1 MSRSIQQGA
10 WQSKALSC
18 ADGSSHPQIGSVV
31 GQFQAVGF
39 SMIPGTQIPAMVF
52 TAPIEQPL
60 ADFTPQAKGM
70 RASPAAAASRVA
82 VDRADKDNSPN
93 TSSKTRVA
101 DNSGSKALEE
111 SCEQALTLE
120 TFEGELPSVGSEGHF
135 DGSCKRCAFFPK
147 GRCQNGKDCSH
158 CHFPHEARSRLRKH
172 GASRSRK
179 ANSTPEPTLP
189 EAAMTNDECFSEV
202 MLFLSE
208 PPSVASEE
216 TAPAAAA
223 IDQPESDDKTEA
235 LATKAK
241 EDLQKAIMAR
251 FQSALEE
258 VCEAHGSK
266 PCDTADLDTTQ
277 SVSTRCDCEETHD
290 QKGTPSETSEASDSE
305 VSSMQESAVASPRG
319 CSTPKGTRE
328 SCKRDGLTSS
338 PTSWQAVQRSRKSA
352 SLETCTTSE
361 VSRMTRSLLNKLT
374 EERFESLCSQL
385 LALPLSTPEQLAVVV
400 AEIFLK
406 ATTEN
411 GFRSLYTQLC
421 MRLDIHLSSQT
432 NAIGGKAFR
441 KALVNECQA
450 TFERSL
456 QPPDATLF
464 ENLKGDDC
472 FEMEMKVKTRIL
484 GNMRLIGDLLVRRLL
499 APKLLPPIVHE
510 LLNCDEAG
518 LEALIALLMV
528 VSPEFETKPS
538 LYQAPLRDAFA
549 ALSRKMNEK
558 AVCSRLCCQIHDLL
572 DAKARGWAPRSV
584 SA

>member
-1 MSRSIQQGA
+1 MS
-10 WQSKALSC
+10 
-18 ADGSSHPQIGSVV
+18 
-31 GQFQAVGF
+31 
-39 SMIPGTQIPAMVF
+39 
-52 TAPIEQPL
+52 
-60 ADFTPQAKGM
+60 
-70 RASPAAAASRVA
+70 
-82 VDRADKDNSPN
+82 
-93 TSSKTRVA
+93 
-101 DNSGSKALEE
+101 
-111 SCEQALTLE
+111 
-120 TFEGELPSVGSEGHF
+120 
-135 DGSCKRCAFFPK
+135 
-147 GRCQNGKDCSH
+147 
-158 CHFPHEARSRLRKH
+158 
-172 GASRSRK
+172 
-179 ANSTPEPTLP
+179 
-189 EAAMTNDECFSEV
+189 NDECFSEV

-216 TAPAAAA
+216 IAPAAAV
-223 IDQPESDDKTEA
+223 DQPDSDDNTEA

-241 EDLQKAIMAR
+241 DDLQKAIMAR
-251 FQSALEE
+251 FQNALQD

-266 PCDTADLDTTQ
+266 PCDTADLDTTP
-277 SVSTRCDCEETHD
+277 SVSARSDCEETTD

-305 VSSMQESAVASPRG
+305 VSSMQESAVASPRPSAG
-319 CSTPKGTRE
+319 KQMCSTPKGTCE
-328 SCKRDGLTSS
+328 SRKGDGLTAS
-338 PTSWQAVQRSRKSA
+338 PNSWQAVQRSRKSA

-411 GFRSLYTQLC
+411 GFRSLYTELC

-456 QPPDATLF
+456 QPPDASLF

-518 LEALIALLMV
+518 LEALIALLNV

-549 ALSRKMNEK
+549 ALTRKMNEK

-572 DAKARGWAPRSV
+572 DSKARGWAPRSV